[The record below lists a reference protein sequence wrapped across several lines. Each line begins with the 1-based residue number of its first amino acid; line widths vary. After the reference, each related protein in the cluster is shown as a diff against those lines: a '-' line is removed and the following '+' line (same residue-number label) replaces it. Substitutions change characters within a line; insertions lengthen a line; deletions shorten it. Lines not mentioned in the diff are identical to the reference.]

1 MHHFFFLVHCRIHVE
16 NLVDALLD
24 AFHGLGDGKQYV
36 AAGNVGCKL
45 GYQFNLHLR
54 IEHAIILT
62 FY

>member
-1 MHHFFFLVHCRIHVE
+1 VE

-24 AFHGLGDGKQYV
+24 AFHCLGDGKQYV